1 MIKYFL
7 SKINRFRRVMG
18 EILLNFFK
26 SITDNGELITLL
38 VSMFP
43 LIELKGAIPIGT
55 GLELPLVRAAL
66 LAYCGSTLIVMPI
79 FFLLIPIFNLL
90 KRIKFVK
97 KIILKIETV
106 FEEKAKSVAKNAND
120 KSEDQVRK
128 FLMLALFIFVAVP
141 FPVTGVWTGT
151 AIAVFLGLKFR
162 ESVLP
167 IAVGN
172 LIAGGIITLLTALVG
187 EYVDIIIYALFAIA
201 IIMLIVFI
209 VKVIT
214 AKPTACAALPIGAA
228 TSFAKPMPASTVT
241 VGVISISI
249 FVSLDTSLP
258 NSAPTM
264 VTK

>member
-1 MIKYFL
+1 MTEALGKFL
-7 SKINRFRRVMG
+7 IGIFQNEYVA
-18 EILLNFFK
+18 
-26 SITDNGELITLL
+26 TLF

-55 GLELPLVRAAL
+55 GLFSLGLWETAGI
-66 LAYCGSTLIVMPI
+66 AYLGSTVVSILI

-90 KRIKFVK
+90 KKIGFIKSLVEKIELIFKNKAKEIASKTSGSAEEHAK
-97 KIILKIETV
+97 KIM
-106 FEEKAKSVAKNAND
+106 
-120 KSEDQVRK
+120 
-128 FLMLALFIFVAVP
+128 MLSLFIFVAVP

-187 EYVDIIIYALFAIA
+187 KYVDIIIYALFAIA

-214 AKPTACAALPIGAA
+214 AKPAQAKSDSDENGVKS
-228 TSFAKPMPASTVT
+228 SFEES
-241 VGVISISI
+241 
-249 FVSLDTSLP
+249 
-258 NSAPTM
+258 NE
-264 VTK
+264 